1 MKKSKGFTLIEL
13 LVVIG
18 IIALLLAI
26 IMPALKRAK
35 DFGMRIVCSSTLKQF
50 GIANEMYAQQ
60 YDGAYVPISY
70 NKNNSG
76 NFIDWMRNDVY
87 RSLLDLDSY
96 RGSDEVSQYDF
107 PDDLLCPAD
116 KISIYPENRSS
127 TYNVLTSYAY
137 NATDWGGFGGI
148 HNPTIG
154 HGFEYSG
161 HKQSNITLPAERM
174 AFIDGIDWWTNWHE
188 QSADPA
194 RGWDLYG
201 QMSIDE
207 YAAKGVY
214 GPVIYRH
221 SDGANVGFYDGHV
234 EYFTKDKL
242 FIQKNFDAKPKK
254 PGMWVANL
262 KLYYSRVN

>member
-1 MKKSKGFTLIEL
+1 MKKTKGFTLIEL
-13 LVVIG
+13 LVVIA

-35 DFGMRIVCSSTLKQF
+35 DFGMRVVCSSTLKQF
-50 GIANEMYAQQ
+50 GVANEMYAQQ

-70 NKNNSG
+70 NRNNSG
-76 NFIDWMRNDVY
+76 TFIHWMRNDVY
-87 RSLLDLDSY
+87 RSLLDLESY
-96 RGSDEVSQYDF
+96 RGSEETSSYDF
-107 PDDLLCPAD
+107 PDKLLCPAD
-116 KISIYPENRSS
+116 KISRDPANISDE
-127 TYNVLTSYAY
+127 NVLTSYAY

-148 HNPTIG
+148 NNPTIG

-161 HKQSNITLPAERM
+161 HKQSNITLPAERL
-174 AFIDGIDWWTNWHE
+174 AFVDGIDWWTNWDP

-194 RGWDLYG
+194 RGWDQYG
-201 QMSIDE
+201 QMSIME
-207 YAAKGVY
+207 YRAVGVY

-242 FIQKNFDAKPKK
+242 FVSKDFNTKPKK

-262 KLYYSRVN
+262 KLYYQRVQ